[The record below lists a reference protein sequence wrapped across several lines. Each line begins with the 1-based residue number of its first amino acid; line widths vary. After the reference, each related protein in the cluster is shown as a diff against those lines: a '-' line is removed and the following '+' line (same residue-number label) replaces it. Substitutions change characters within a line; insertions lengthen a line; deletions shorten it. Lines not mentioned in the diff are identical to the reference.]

1 MRLSFLAPV
10 LCGALILGCAQAA
23 HAQFG
28 PGGPPAVGV
37 AAAQPVQ
44 ITETSQFVGRVQAVD
59 TVTLVARVTAFLTA
73 RHFTEGTEVTK
84 GQLLYTLEQ
93 GPFQASVA
101 AARAAVAQN
110 RALLAN
116 ATLTLNRAR
125 ALLGTPAGQQSNVD
139 NALANEQSQAAQLAS
154 AEANLQAADI
164 NLAYTEIHAPIA
176 GKISRSNV
184 SVGNVVSPTSG
195 TLATIV
201 SQDPMYVLFP
211 VATQEALDLRNKYA
225 KEGGFSG
232 VRVRLRLPDG
242 KLYAEAGRVN
252 YIDPTVS
259 PTTDTLMIRASI
271 PNPVLP
277 GAKPGEPASRELV
290 DGEFV
295 TVLVEGVQPVTV
307 LGVPRQAI
315 LDDQQ
320 GSYVYVVDKSKHV
333 SIRRVTLGQSTET
346 VAAITAGL
354 KAGEDVVV
362 DGLQRVRPGIV
373 VNPHPFAPTPAAKH

>member
-277 GAKPGEPASRELV
+277 GAKPGEPGSRELV